1 LRVATQLL
9 QSYVFENA
17 RPLSQ
22 GFKANPGLKL
32 ANAFSVTHALTA
44 HGPGYLRISRRGTS
58 RRAPFASYLRFTI
71 YDLRPSLLLW
81 PTLLS
86 DKLQFVVADYLLK
99 DLDKLKFV
107 GQELMKLRLLY
118 HGHCFDGVAS
128 AAVFTRFY
136 RERIHPEAEVNYG
149 GLLHRPGN
157 LFDLNLFDGD
167 ENAIVDFKY
176 AASDKLT
183 WWFDHHQSAFLTPED
198 EAHFRADKSG
208 KKFLDATRKSCTEF
222 IADVAHSQFGYDDS
236 PVKSLVNWA
245 HIIDGALYESAAQ
258 CVELKEPAL
267 QLMQVIEADPD
278 DKFVETV
285 IRELTV
291 KSLDEVA
298 TSEEVQRRFQPI
310 LKQHLETLEA
320 IRRKAVFANGVVQ
333 FDLVDEGYEGF
344 NKFIPYY
351 LYPDTTYSVALT
363 RGSQRTKISVGS
375 NPWSPRPRIHNI
387 AKICERYGGGGHA
400 VVGAISLKPDEVERG
415 REVVTEIVEE
425 LSQ

>member
-1 LRVATQLL
+1 
-9 QSYVFENA
+9 
-17 RPLSQ
+17 
-22 GFKANPGLKL
+22 
-32 ANAFSVTHALTA
+32 
-44 HGPGYLRISRRGTS
+44 
-58 RRAPFASYLRFTI
+58 
-71 YDLRPSLLLW
+71 
-81 PTLLS
+81 
-86 DKLQFVVADYLLK
+86 
-99 DLDKLKFV
+99 
-107 GQELMKLRLLY
+107 MKLRLLY

-136 RERIHPEAEVNYG
+136 KERIHPKAEVNYG

-176 AASDKLT
+176 ATSDKLT

-198 EAHFRADKSG
+198 EAHFRADTSG

-267 QLMQVIEADPD
+267 QLMQLIEADPD

-285 IRELTV
+285 IRDLAI
-291 KSLDEVA
+291 KALDEVA
-298 TSEEVQRRFQPI
+298 TSEEVQQRFKPI
-310 LKQHLETLEA
+310 LEQHLETLEA
-320 IRRKAVFANGVVQ
+320 IRRKAVFQNGVVQ

-375 NPWSPRPRIHNI
+375 NPWAARPRTHNI
-387 AKICERYGGGGHA
+387 AKI
-400 VVGAISLKPDEVERG
+400 
-415 REVVTEIVEE
+415 
-425 LSQ
+425 